1 MKKELHPFHKALPY
15 QLTIDKRRQHI
26 LFYGI
31 VAASLIFGLKYLQWQ
46 FLMRDNAIDTYM
58 GLSALAF
65 TLLGAWIAVQLL
77 AEKKQTI
84 KEIDPKNAQ
93 TFAVNEDALAQ
104 LDLSKREDQI
114 LRFLVQGYSNAEIAD
129 ILCLS
134 LSTIKTHVS
143 RLYAKLHVNSRFQAM
158 ALAKKLNILD

>member
-1 MKKELHPFHKALPY
+1 MKKEITPFQKTLPI
-15 QLTIDKRRQHI
+15 QLPFNKGRQHI
-26 LFYGI
+26 LLYGI

-46 FLMRDNAIDTYM
+46 FLMRDNTIDTYM
-58 GLSALAF
+58 GLCALAF

-77 AEKKQTI
+77 PAKKQRV
-84 KEIDPKNAQ
+84 KEIETPNAQ
-93 TFAVNEDALAQ
+93 TFTLNEAALAQ
-104 LDLSKREDQI
+104 LKLSERESQI
-114 LRFLVQGYSNAEIAD
+114 LRLLVQGYSNAEIAD